1 MNNIDIVDV
10 KMQIREGMLRVDIY
24 GDNILLRDTI
34 TGEAVKI
41 GDHDLKTDNHAA
53 WLGGV
58 YNYKCSNCSI
68 LAPND
73 GEEKTPYCPY
83 CGAHMEV

>member
-41 GDHDLKTDNHAA
+41 ANHGLKQEIHAT
-53 WLGGV
+53 WRGGV
-58 YNYKCSNCSI
+58 YAYECSNCSI
-68 LAPND
+68 RAPND

-83 CGAHMEV
+83 CGAHMEL